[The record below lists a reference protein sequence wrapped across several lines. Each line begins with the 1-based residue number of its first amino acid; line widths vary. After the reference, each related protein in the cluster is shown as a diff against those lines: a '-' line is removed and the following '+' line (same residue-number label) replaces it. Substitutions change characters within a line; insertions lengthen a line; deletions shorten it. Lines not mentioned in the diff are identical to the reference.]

1 MNNSNYEWINE
12 RYNEQME
19 DLLEFLYEVKD
30 KSKFRRRTYRS
41 IHAGHAKNKYNR
53 HHVDGN
59 RQRHVINLPMIYDEW
74 KARNSFSL
82 NNRCFVSYEEAEPEI
97 SEFLDFIG
105 IMGDDKSRRASIL
118 LVYGDA

>member
-19 DLLEFLYEVKD
+19 DLLEFLFEVKD

-82 NNRCFVSYEEAEPEI
+82 NNRCFVSYEEAQPEM

>member
-82 NNRCFVSYEEAEPEI
+82 NYRCFVSYEEAQPEM

>member
-59 RQRHVINLPMIYDEW
+59 RQRHEINLPMIYDEW
-74 KARNSFSL
+74 KGGKNFSL
-82 NNRCFVSYEEAEPEI
+82 NNRCFVSYEEAQPEM
-97 SEFLDFIG
+97 SEFLDFIS
-105 IMGDDKSRRASIL
+105 IMGKW
-118 LVYGDA
+118 V

>member
-59 RQRHVINLPMIYDEW
+59 RQRHVINLPKIYDEW

-82 NNRCFVSYEEAEPEI
+82 NNRCFVSYEEAQPEM